1 MAPTTENAPPV
12 AAGRG
17 EANYQN
23 KPAHLTALCPRQAR
37 ALAALLRGKLRR
49 EELDKIAGVSNG
61 PDLVGK
67 LRRRGL
73 AIPCEMAAALDR
85 DGRPCK
91 FGVYH
96 LTDADRVALAR
107 WRLGARGGR

>member
-23 KPAHLTALCPRQAR
+23 KPAHLTPLCPRQAR
-37 ALAALLRGKLRR
+37 ALTALMRGPLSR
-49 EELDKIAGVSNG
+49 EDLDHISGVTNG
-61 PDLVGK
+61 PDLIAQ

-73 AIPCEMAAALDR
+73 AIPCEMVAGIDR

-91 FGVYH
+91 FGVYR
-96 LTDADRVALAR
+96 LTDADREVIAR
-107 WRLGARGGR
+107 WQLGACDGR

>member
-23 KPAHLTALCPRQAR
+23 KPAHLTRLCPRQAR
-37 ALAALLRGKLRR
+37 ALTALMQGPLSR
-49 EELDKIAGVSNG
+49 EDLDHISGVTNG
-61 PDLVGK
+61 PDLIAK
-67 LRRRGL
+67 MRRRGL
-73 AIPCEMAAALDR
+73 GIPCTMVATLDR

-96 LTDADRVALAR
+96 LTQADREVIAR
-107 WRLGARGGR
+107 RQSGGWHG

>member
-23 KPAHLTALCPRQAR
+23 KPAHLTPLCPRQVR
-37 ALAALLRGKLRR
+37 ALTALMHGPLSR
-49 EELDKIAGVSNG
+49 EDLDKIAGVTNS
-61 PDLVGK
+61 PSVVAQ

-73 AIPCEMAAALDR
+73 EIPCTMVATLDR

-96 LTDADRVALAR
+96 LTDADRDAIGR
-107 WRLGARGGR
+107 WRLGACDGR